1 VSRGRPGARTA
12 LARQARAVFR
22 IEMLGLV
29 RDRRALVSAIVL
41 PVLIY
46 PLILWAHGWMQR
58 VSREA
63 RAARE
68 VRVALDLRGA
78 PAELA
83 SDLRALLEQE
93 IPIDL
98 VAADAERLREIAEA
112 VHEGRPEAIEAE
124 RRIARELLAGRADLL
139 VTHQAHPV
147 LASRPLLRVHYDG
160 AEEHAREA
168 LERVRRAIGRLEER
182 SSAQRVQ
189 ALFGASDPAR
199 GLAPQTVDVAT
210 PEREGGAFLGRFLP
224 LVAVL
229 VLVSGGAYA
238 ALSAF
243 AGEREGRTLETLL
256 SQPVPA
262 AAFAWA
268 KLGAVLVVAIAALFA
283 NVGSMLGSLALG
295 LGDFTSLAGEA
306 TAGASPSVGLTA
318 GRVLLATAFLLPS
331 AVIVCSVLV
340 LASARARTFREGQ
353 YMLLPLTLLA
363 ALPAGLAGYADLEF
377 DPLLAA
383 VPLLGPCLALRD
395 ALRGEVAAV
404 PVLVMV
410 ASSALWAWLALR
422 RLGTTLDAERIL
434 VSRDHAS
441 EHALRRIQSRQ
452 ALRWGAIAALASYLA
467 GGWMQSRWGLPGF
480 LATLWILLP
489 ALALLAARGTA
500 RRSGEG
506 LARALELRVPR
517 AEHALGALLLA
528 PALALAML
536 AFIPWQQ
543 RVLPLPSSALED
555 SAPAMWL
562 ATLPT
567 WGKFLVLALSPGITE
582 ELLFRGAIQSGL
594 RRDMPA
600 RSVVLWQAAL
610 FAVAHASI
618 YRFVP
623 IAMVGALLS
632 AVALRGRSVVPAIL
646 LHVAYDA
653 LLVLEVKAD
662 WLSPWPA
669 AGLAAA
675 GLLLLGRGTP
685 SRLRDPAQAS
695 LPA

>member
-1 VSRGRPGARTA
+1 MIRGGRPARPS
-12 LARQARAVFR
+12 LARQARAVLR
-22 IEMLGLV
+22 IELIALL
-29 RDRRALVSAIVL
+29 RDRRALISAVLL

-46 PLILWAHGWMQR
+46 PLILWAHGWMQK

-83 SDLRALLEQE
+83 NDLRRLLEQE

-98 VAADAERLREIAEA
+98 VAADAERLRA
-112 VHEGRPEAIEAE
+112 VAGAVLEGHPDAIEAE

-139 VTHQAHPV
+139 LTHQAHPV
-147 LASRPLLRVHYDG
+147 LATRPLFRVHYDG

-168 LERVRRAIGRLEER
+168 LERVRRAIERLEHQA
-182 SSAQRVQ
+182 SAQRVR
-189 ALFGASDPAR
+189 ALFGADDPAR
-199 GLAPQTVDVAT
+199 GLEPEAVDVAS
-210 PEREGGAFLGRFLP
+210 PEREGGEFLGRFLP

-256 SQPVPA
+256 VQPVPA
-262 AAFAWA
+262 AAFAWG
-268 KLGAVLVVAIAALFA
+268 KLGAVLIVALAALLA

-295 LGDFTSLAGEA
+295 LGELTGPAGEVA
-306 TAGASPSVGLTA
+306 SGANPGAALTA
-318 GRVLLATAFLLPS
+318 GRVLLATLLLLPC

-395 ALRGEVAAV
+395 ALRGDVAAV
-404 PVLVMV
+404 PVFVMV
-410 ASSALWAWLALR
+410 VSSALWAWLALR
-422 RLGTTLDAERIL
+422 RLGTTLDAERIFA
-434 VSRDHAS
+434 SRDHAS
-441 EHALRRIQSRQ
+441 ENALRGIQSRQ
-452 ALRWGAIAALASYLA
+452 ALRWGAIAALASYLV
-467 GGWMQSRWGLPGF
+467 GGWMQSQWGLPGF
-480 LATLWILLP
+480 LATLWLLLP
-489 ALALLAARGTA
+489 AMAWLAARGTA
-500 RRSGEG
+500 RRSGES
-506 LARALELRVPR
+506 LASALELRQPR
-517 AEHALGALLLA
+517 LAHLVGAPLLA
-528 PALALAML
+528 PALAALML
-536 AFIPWQQ
+536 ALFHWQQ
-543 RVLPLPSSALED
+543 RVMPLPSHALED
-555 SAPAMWL
+555 SAPALWL
-562 ATLPT
+562 ATLPA
-567 WGKFLVLALSPGITE
+567 WAKFAVLALSPGITE
-582 ELLFRGAIQSGL
+582 EILFRGAIQSGL
-594 RRDMPA
+594 RRDMSA
-600 RSVVLWQAAL
+600 RTVVLWQAAL
-610 FAVAHASI
+610 FGIAHASI
-618 YRFVP
+618 YRFAP
-623 IAMVGALLS
+623 TALLGAVLS
-632 AVALRGRSVVPAIL
+632 GVALRSRSVVPAIL

-653 LLVLEVKAD
+653 LLVLEVDAD

-669 AGLAAA
+669 AALAAA
-675 GLLLLGRGTP
+675 GLVLLARGRP
-685 SRLRDPAQAS
+685 SRPRDPAQTS